1 MFRTLD
7 LKYYKI
13 EVNDE
18 IKETKCTQI
27 INPSKKKHWLNF
39 WNKYW
44 IFCSRFEIEK
54 NHKVQYD
61 YDNNFFYLNSY
72 IL

>member
-1 MFRTLD
+1 MFWTLD
-7 LKYYKI
+7 LKYYII

-18 IKETKCTQI
+18 SKETKCTQI
-27 INPSKKKHWLNF
+27 INPRKKKLWLNF

-44 IFCSRFEIEK
+44 IFCSHFEIEK

-61 YDNNFFYLNSY
+61 YDIKLFL
-72 IL
+72 LK